1 MLFSNKIK
9 KLHKNLLKRGED
21 YDSVFSSLISLGF
34 KLDSRYSFN
43 DENEVTHVK
52 EILLNTEN
60 GIIISL
66 YSIRNKENSFLPMQ
80 INVSFQYNDCKGGKV
95 CSLIGVPNKEFIMR
109 IKNEILGGTNPQWTN
124 VEEFD
129 LLDIYDDV
137 FFSKNCNN
145 YTELNYLLSK
155 NELYN
160 DIFSNDSYNLL
171 LGRVQK
177 FERSFNRGL
186 NVRTC
191 LYVANSDKIRNIIGA
206 SNLYIHR
213 TKSLLLYRYLCKMM
227 NFSKEKYETSVYN
240 NLENDNIDNEH
251 INNK

>member
-1 MLFSNKIK
+1 M
-9 KLHKNLLKRGED
+9 
-21 YDSVFSSLISLGF
+21 GF

-66 YSIRNKENSFLPMQ
+66 YSIRNKENLFLPMQ
-80 INVSFQYNDCKGGKV
+80 INVSFQYNDCYGGKV
-95 CSLIGVPNKEFIMR
+95 CTLINTPNKEFIMR
-109 IKNEILGGTNPQWTN
+109 IKNEILGKTNPLWSN
-124 VEEFD
+124 VGEFD
-129 LLDIYDDV
+129 LIDAYDKM
-137 FFSKNCNN
+137 FFLKNCNN

-160 DIFSNDSYNLL
+160 DFFANDCYNLL

-177 FERSFNRGL
+177 VERSFNRGL

-191 LYVANSDKIRNIIGA
+191 FYVTNSEKIRNIIGA
-206 SNLYIHR
+206 SNSSIHR
-213 TKSLLLYRYLCKMM
+213 TKSLLLYCYLCKMM
-227 NFSKEKYETSVYN
+227 NCSKEKYETLVYN
-240 NLENDNIDNEH
+240 NLKNDNMDNEH
-251 INNK
+251 INN